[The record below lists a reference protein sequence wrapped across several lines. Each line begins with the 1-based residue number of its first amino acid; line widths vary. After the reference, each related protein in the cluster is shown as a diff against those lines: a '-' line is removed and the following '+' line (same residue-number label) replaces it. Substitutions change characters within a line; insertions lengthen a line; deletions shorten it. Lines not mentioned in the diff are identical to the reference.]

1 MSFGFGKQKLFQKTN
16 LRTRED
22 LRYEKSQKSNGIGNR
37 AVYGS

>member
-1 MSFGFGKQKLFQKTN
+1 MSFGFGKQNSSKKTI
-16 LRTRED
+16 LETRED